1 MKDAH
6 QMKCNEMQ
14 EIEGTMSQRDGL
26 GFTLIELLVVISI
39 ISLLLAILLPALQSA
54 LKSARAT
61 MCLSN
66 LRQTSIL
73 QGAYAADNK
82 DLLLLDVKSTASF
95 YYQIAKSG
103 IINEKNAVYKCPS
116 AEYYKSSITNN
127 VDYPLNLQS
136 RTYASNYTSFWKGS
150 SSYSLRKVNGDWEGT
165 TKEFRLLEWNQ
176 LAEPGKYFLVMDSK
190 RNGSPQNSFEIYP
203 GNYNWSARPWS
214 VHTSDGGA
222 VNTLF
227 ADMHAKATSQETYY
241 NYLHVGTQF
250 AFSGNLVW

>member
-1 MKDAH
+1 
-6 QMKCNEMQ
+6 MQ
-14 EIEGTMSQRDGL
+14 
-26 GFTLIELLVVISI
+26 
-39 ISLLLAILLPALQSA
+39 
-54 LKSARAT
+54 
-61 MCLSN
+61 
-66 LRQTSIL
+66 
-73 QGAYAADNK
+73 
-82 DLLLLDVKSTASF
+82 
-95 YYQIAKSG
+95 
-103 IINEKNAVYKCPS
+103 
-116 AEYYKSSITNN
+116 
-127 VDYPLNLQS
+127 
-136 RTYASNYTSFWKGS
+136 
-150 SSYSLRKVNGDWEGT
+150 
-165 TKEFRLLEWNQ
+165 LLEWNQ